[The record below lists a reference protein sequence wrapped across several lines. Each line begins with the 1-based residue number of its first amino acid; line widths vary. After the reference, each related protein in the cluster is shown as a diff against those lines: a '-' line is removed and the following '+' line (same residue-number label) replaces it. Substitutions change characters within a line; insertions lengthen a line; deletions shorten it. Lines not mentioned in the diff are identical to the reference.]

1 MRARDKRARVT
12 RAMTRIRTVLTAI
25 AKRAT
30 LALLVLHF
38 ALTIVYVLPPNP
50 IKVPMLGLL
59 ERTIGTY
66 ARQNWSL
73 FAPNPIASNQ
83 AILARCLTAVEAQ
96 LEKDGNQDGRTTSEW
111 ADVSTPFWIAFQ
123 NNRFSAYDRLIR
135 PYTYALRT
143 YLFGGHVLSAWQSAC
158 RTKQDAEACDVYE
171 KALVAVRSGMEPS
184 LRKLGSAFCVEY
196 RPDAAIVAVAL
207 RARLT
212 PAWRWSER
220 FNDQGSRPAHD
231 VRLGVFTIDRAVS
244 GPGIFKASR

>member
-1 MRARDKRARVT
+1 
-12 RAMTRIRTVLTAI
+12 MTTIRTVLTAI
-25 AKRAT
+25 IKRAT

-59 ERTIGTY
+59 DRTIGIY

-83 AILARCLTAVEAQ
+83 AILARCLTAAEAQ
-96 LEKDGNQDGRTTSEW
+96 VESDANRDNRTAPEW
-111 ADVSTPFWIAFQ
+111 ADVSTPFWLAFQ
-123 NNRFSAYDRLIR
+123 KNRFSAYDRLIR

-143 YLFGGHVLSAWQSAC
+143 YLFGGHALSTWQSAC
-158 RTKQDAEACDVYE
+158 RMKQDAEACDVYQ
-171 KALVAVRSGMEPS
+171 KALAAVRSGMEPS

-196 RPDAAIVAVAL
+196 RPDAPIVAVAL

-220 FNDQGSRPAHD
+220 FNDQASRPAHD
-231 VRLGVFTIDRAVS
+231 MHLGVFTIDRSVS
-244 GPGIFKASR
+244 GPGIFRASR